1 MEPLD
6 QYLVENL
13 VLLFLGDAVCTS
25 LFSYLCLIISGV
37 TDVLVAELE
46 MLNQIS
52 VCTKNNMSSCLIIDQ
67 I

>member
-52 VCTKNNMSSCLIIDQ
+52 VCTKKNMSSCLIIDQ